1 MDDLF
6 TAAARTQA
14 PLADRMRPRSLDE
27 FVGQSHIVGPGK
39 LLRRA
44 IEADRLTSSIF
55 WGPPGCG
62 KTTLAS
68 IIAETTRAA
77 FVKLNAVTSGVGDVR
92 EVLKEAEER
101 LKLYG
106 QSTYLLLDECH
117 RWSKAQSDSIL
128 PAIERGVIRFIGST
142 TENPMIAMTP
152 AIVSRCRLFHFE
164 KLSDSDV
171 TAALN
176 AAIKDHERGYGA
188 QDVRVDE
195 DALRHIVSVANG
207 DARSALNALELAVLT
222 TPMEADGSLHV
233 TLAVAEES
241 IQSRVMQMDESLFY
255 DMLSAFCK
263 SLRGSDSDAAL
274 AWFARMNRAGV
285 DPRIVVRRVI
295 AHASEDVGLANPM
308 AMLQAVAAMQR
319 GEQPAQPEAPRQEAE
334 PEPPTVPDFV
344 PYVDDV
350 PAPEPD
356 ADGGDDE
363 DEDEYIP
370 SAWEKRIDALT
381 PKQWRTWQIVGG
393 AAVGLVALASLFV
406 FGEELSAYGL
416 IVAALLAL
424 LLPRY
429 LERAWRRK
437 LTTARYAMAAAML
450 VGLAVMAV
458 VMLTR
463 GGITK

>member
-1 MDDLF
+1 MDQQ
-6 TAAARTQA
+6 RNN
-14 PLADRMRPRSLDE
+14 
-27 FVGQSHIVGPGK
+27 
-39 LLRRA
+39 
-44 IEADRLTSSIF
+44 
-55 WGPPGCG
+55 PP
-62 KTTLAS
+62 T
-68 IIAETTRAA
+68 
-77 FVKLNAVTSGVGDVR
+77 
-92 EVLKEAEER
+92 AEE
-101 LKLYG
+101 
-106 QSTYLLLDECH
+106 
-117 RWSKAQSDSIL
+117 
-128 PAIERGVIRFIGST
+128 
-142 TENPMIAMTP
+142 IA
-152 AIVSRCRLFHFE
+152 R
-164 KLSDSDV
+164 
-171 TAALN
+171 
-176 AAIKDHERGYGA
+176 
-188 QDVRVDE
+188 
-195 DALRHIVSVANG
+195 
-207 DARSALNALELAVLT
+207 
-222 TPMEADGSLHV
+222 MEA
-233 TLAVAEES
+233 
-241 IQSRVMQMDESLFY
+241 
-255 DMLSAFCK
+255 
-263 SLRGSDSDAAL
+263 
-274 AWFARMNRAGV
+274 
-285 DPRIVVRRVI
+285 
-295 AHASEDVGLANPM
+295 
-308 AMLQAVAAMQR
+308 QAVAAMQR

-363 DEDEYIP
+363 DEGEYIP